1 MRRGWGGVLGGGVI
15 YALVKVFEIEP
26 GDVCVEGGADIG
38 HVLLCDHTCEVVY
51 EWGEEERSDVRAS
64 VCGVEQEG
72 SGECDKVPVNRV
84 QGG

>member
-1 MRRGWGGVLGGGVI
+1 MRRGWGGCWGWVI
-15 YALVKVFEIEP
+15 CALIKVSEIEP

-51 EWGEEERSDVRAS
+51 EWGEEERGDVRAS
-64 VCGVEQEG
+64 VWGVEQEG
-72 SGECDKVPVNRV
+72 SGECDKVPVSKI

>member
-1 MRRGWGGVLGGGVI
+1 MCWGWVI

-51 EWGEEERSDVRAS
+51 EWGEEERSDGRAS
-64 VCGVEQEG
+64 GWGIKQEG
-72 SGECDKVPVNRV
+72 SCERDKVAVNKI
-84 QGG
+84 QSG